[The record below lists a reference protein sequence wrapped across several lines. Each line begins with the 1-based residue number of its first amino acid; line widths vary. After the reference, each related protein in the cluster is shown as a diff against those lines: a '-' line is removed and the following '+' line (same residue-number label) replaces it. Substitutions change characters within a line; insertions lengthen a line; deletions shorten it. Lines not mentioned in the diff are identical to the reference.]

1 MKGKHDREPRI
12 NRRIRVPEVRLIGA
26 DGAQLGLFIT
36 SEALKRAETEGLDL
50 VEIAPTAKPPV
61 CKIMDY
67 GKHKYEQSKKKQQA
81 KKQQSVVHLKEI
93 KMRPSTDEHDFQ
105 VKLKHVKRFLEDG
118 DRVKITIRFRGRE
131 MAHKELGQQRMERV
145 MEEVKELAEI
155 FQAPQMEGRMM
166 HMLLQPVKKK

>member
-1 MKGKHDREPRI
+1 M
-12 NRRIRVPEVRLIGA
+12 IGS

-36 SEALKRAETEGLDL
+36 SEAVKRAEAEGLDL

-67 GKHKYEQSKKKQQA
+67 GKHKYEESKKKQQA
-81 KKQQSVVHLKEI
+81 KKQQAVVHLKEI

-131 MAHKELGQQRMERV
+131 MAHKDLGQKRMERV
-145 MEEVKELAEI
+145 MEDVKELAEV
-155 FQAPQMEGRMM
+155 FQTPRMEGRMM